1 MADVNELKPLPNN
14 IPLYEDFTLRFDAYE
29 FVVCRLYCVRKI
41 FHLMTFFKPYKN
53 LMTNYEFA

>member
-29 FVVCRLYCVRKI
+29 FIVCRLYYVRII
-41 FHLMTFFKPYKN
+41 FNSKAFLKSYKKLMT
-53 LMTNYEFA
+53 EFNFA